1 MSQAVDDD
9 DRPYRRRRQRRA
21 TIVIAV
27 VLLGL
32 AGAFYYA
39 STYFRDTAPKPQP
52 CTTEVAAA
60 PLTPQD
66 VSLDVYN
73 STNRTGLAAAV
84 AKQAGARGFKIKA
97 VGNDPL
103 GPSVKQVAQIRFG
116 PEGEASAKLLKTH
129 VPQAVLV
136 NDKRKGDTIDLA
148 VGAAWK
154 GFGKVPVVVTPT
166 QALRPCPTVTVQQ

>member
-21 TIVIAV
+21 AIVIAV

-52 CTTEVAAA
+52 CTTELVPA

-66 VSLDVYN
+66 VSLNVYN
-73 STNRTGLAAAV
+73 STRRSGLAAAV
-84 AKQAGARGFKIKA
+84 AKQAGTRGFKVKA
-97 VGNDPL
+97 VGNDPR
-103 GPSVKQVAQIRFG
+103 GESVKQVAQIRFG

-136 NDKRKGDTIDLA
+136 NDKRKGDTVDLV

-154 GFGKVPVVVTPT
+154 SFGKVPVVATPT
-166 QALRPCPTVTVQQ
+166 QTLRPCPTVTVTQ

>member
-1 MSQAVDDD
+1 MSQAVDD

-52 CTTEVAAA
+52 CTTEVPVA

-73 STNRTGLAAAV
+73 STQRKGLAAAV
-84 AKQAGARGFKIKA
+84 AKQAGARGFKVKA

-103 GPSVKQVAQIRFG
+103 GPTVAQVAQIRFG

-136 NDKRKGDTIDLA
+136 NDKRKGDTVDLA

-166 QALRPCPTVTVQQ
+166 QTLRPCPTVTVQQ

>member
-9 DRPYRRRRQRRA
+9 DRSYRVRRQRRA
-21 TIVIAV
+21 TIVIVV

-52 CTTEVAAA
+52 CTTEVPVA
-60 PLTPQD
+60 PLTPED

-73 STNRTGLAAAV
+73 STNRAGLAAAV
-84 AKQAGARGFKIKA
+84 AKQAGTRGFKVKA
-97 VGNDPL
+97 VGNDPK
-103 GPSVKQVAQIRFG
+103 GFTVAQVAQIRLG
-116 PEGEASAKLLKTH
+116 PAGEASAKLLRTH

-136 NDKRKGDTIDLA
+136 DDKRKGDTVDLV
-148 VGAAWK
+148 VGQAWK
-154 GFGKVPVVVTPT
+154 GFGKVPVIVTPT
-166 QALRPCPTVTVQQ
+166 PTLLPCPTVTVSN